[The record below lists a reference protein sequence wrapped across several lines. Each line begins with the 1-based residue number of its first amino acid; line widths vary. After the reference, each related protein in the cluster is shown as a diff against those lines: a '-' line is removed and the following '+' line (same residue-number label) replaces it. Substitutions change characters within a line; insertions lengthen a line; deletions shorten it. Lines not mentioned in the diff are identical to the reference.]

1 MLFVERRVDLRL
13 VKIVIVPWAREDDLV
28 NINKLV
34 AFIYLPI

>member
-13 VKIVIVPWAREDDLV
+13 IKIVIVPWAREDDLV
-28 NINKLV
+28 NISKLV